1 MIIKYKNLNYGKEYK
16 YSHQFELGD
25 ENGNQEFLPDNLV
38 GTKFYEPGNNSKEIE
53 LRKYLKLI
61 WKEKYEY

>member
-1 MIIKYKNLNYGKEYK
+1 MKNLNYGKEYT
-16 YSHQFELGD
+16 YSHHFELGD

-38 GTKFYEPGNNSKEIE
+38 GTKFYEPGNNSKEME